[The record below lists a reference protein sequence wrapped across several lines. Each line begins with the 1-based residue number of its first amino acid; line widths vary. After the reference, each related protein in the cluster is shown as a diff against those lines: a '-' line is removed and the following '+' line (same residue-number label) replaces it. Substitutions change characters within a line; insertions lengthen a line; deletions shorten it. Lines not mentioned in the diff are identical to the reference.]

1 MPKNNTI
8 IDKSHSKKE
17 LIEIIEYFKI
27 PCLITIKNNK
37 FEVATHL
44 WDMLTKTDFIFIPK
58 DNQYLIKDVC
68 ELRKFLKSKNPKKTL
83 SIKEREKT
91 LFETKKIIHYCSNNY
106 DISLSFFDDI
116 IDVYNTAVKV
126 SLHGDLTNVRKAL
139 KMLMND
145 PKKLYNVEP
154 KLSPEMAKEIH
165 IKSKLKKK
173 TKYYKCEVKYGNFY
187 LSFD

>member
-1 MPKNNTI
+1 M
-8 IDKSHSKKE
+8 
-17 LIEIIEYFKI
+17 
-27 PCLITIKNNK
+27 
-37 FEVATHL
+37 
-44 WDMLTKTDFIFIPK
+44 
-58 DNQYLIKDVC
+58 
-68 ELRKFLKSKNPKKTL
+68 
-83 SIKEREKT
+83 
-91 LFETKKIIHYCSNNY
+91 
-106 DISLSFFDDI
+106 
-116 IDVYNTAVKV
+116 
-126 SLHGDLTNVRKAL
+126 HGDLTNVRKAL